1 MKISPQ
7 TFFSNTMLKRKNA
20 GFTFTE
26 LMIILLIISFLMLI
40 VMTSITKSRSSGRDS
55 QVRADRQTIKLAL
68 ARAAQFNPGGGGKY
82 PGTAGT
88 WYCLKITGTNC
99 YNTVGTMDPVVNAI
113 LLRYFPGSVYPTPP
127 GAKAGENR
135 YDAYIYNP
143 NLPAGS
149 DPLGVGGP
157 MLVWPSE
164 KLITAQSAECNG
176 QVVFQSGGSGGS
188 NSGVD
193 VYYCY
198 ERLQR

>member
-7 TFFSNTMLKRKNA
+7 TFSSNIMVKRKNA

-40 VMTSITKSRSSGRDS
+40 VMTSVTKSRSSGRDS
-55 QVRADRQTIKLAL
+55 QVRADKQTIKLAL
-68 ARAAQFNPGGGGKY
+68 ARAAQFVPNSGGKY

-88 WYCLKITGTNC
+88 WYCLKTTGTNC
-99 YNTVGTMDPVVNAI
+99 FNTQGVMDPALNGLI
-113 LLRYFPGSVYPTPP
+113 LTYFPGSVYPTPP
-127 GAKAGENR
+127 GARVGENR
-135 YDAYIYNP
+135 YDAYIYTP
-143 NLPAGS
+143 NWSS

-157 MLVWPSE
+157 VLVWPSE
-164 KLITAQSAECNG
+164 KLITAQSTECNG
-176 QVVFQSGGSGGS
+176 YVSFQSGGSGGS